1 MIFVA
6 LPMKLLGVL
15 AQGAF
20 GKSQLWCHCIFPS
33 VSLDPCNSQWNPL
46 VLPIVLE
53 ARTLLNHAAPLVEA
67 ATREGLADLKHISML
82 IDTELQALD
91 NQDAAARLGLPQT
104 GAPPV
109 ERSVP
114 LPAAPPVP
122 TPAAPPVAAARV
134 AAPVPPAPAPSA
146 PSAAAPSAAA
156 PKAAPAGWRR
166 RWGLKRFVGGFFAW
180 MDSGSNFREFLS
192 GVFLWFRQVT
202 LDLILVVS
210 MLGP

>member
-1 MIFVA
+1 M
-6 LPMKLLGVL
+6 
-15 AQGAF
+15 
-20 GKSQLWCHCIFPS
+20 
-33 VSLDPCNSQWNPL
+33 
-46 VLPIVLE
+46 
-53 ARTLLNHAAPLVEA
+53 LNHAAPLVEA

-114 LPAAPPVP
+114 PAAPPVP
-122 TPAAPPVAAARV
+122 TPVAPPAPPAAPPVAAARV

-166 RWGLKRFVGGFFAW
+166 R
-180 MDSGSNFREFLS
+180 
-192 GVFLWFRQVT
+192 
-202 LDLILVVS
+202 
-210 MLGP
+210 

>member
-1 MIFVA
+1 
-6 LPMKLLGVL
+6 MKPVGFSFL
-15 AQGAF
+15 
-20 GKSQLWCHCIFPS
+20 
-33 VSLDPCNSQWNPL
+33 
-46 VLPIVLE
+46 VLE

-104 GAPPV
+104 GAPP
-109 ERSVP
+109 
-114 LPAAPPVP
+114 AAPPVP
-122 TPAAPPVAAARV
+122 TPVAPPAPPAAPPVAAARV

-166 RWGLKRFVGGFFAW
+166 RWGLTGFQCHQEELKRFVGGFFAW